1 MEDNLEFISKK
12 VKEIK
17 DVNNYSEKVN
27 FLSHISHGIRTPLNS
42 IMGFSKL
49 LNIKEQT
56 VEKQK
61 EYIQSILKGSNLLLQ
76 FVENII
82 DLSQFEADRYSLK
95 IEKFD
100 LNQLIWEFTEDFY
113 NNKVENNDTN
123 TNLMIVWDSK
133 IKNLEIETD
142 SYLLNKSIHRIIS
155 LISVKYPIDD
165 FEIGYRKIN
174 ENSMQIFVRPVL
186 EKLSIND
193 FLNNYQMYEVKD
205 DNSIDFLNYQVLLK
219 SIEMLNGRLCFDYKR
234 QEYSFYIPLKYTE
247 NI

>member
-1 MEDNLEFISKK
+1 
-12 VKEIK
+12 
-17 DVNNYSEKVN
+17 
-27 FLSHISHGIRTPLNS
+27 
-42 IMGFSKL
+42 MGFSKL
-49 LNIKEQT
+49 LNLKVQP
-56 VEKQK
+56 VDKQK
-61 EYIQSILKGSNLLLQ
+61 KYIQGILKGSYLLLQ

-82 DLSQFEADRYSLK
+82 NLSQFEADEYSLG
-95 IEKFD
+95 IEKND
-100 LNQLIWEFTEDFY
+100 INQLIWEFTEDFY